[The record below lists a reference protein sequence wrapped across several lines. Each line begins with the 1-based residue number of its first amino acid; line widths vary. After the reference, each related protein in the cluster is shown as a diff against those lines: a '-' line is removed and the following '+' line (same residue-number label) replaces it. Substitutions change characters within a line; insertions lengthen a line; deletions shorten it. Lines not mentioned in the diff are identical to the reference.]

1 MTGGTTP
8 AASAKPILDASD
20 LSVYVDGL
28 HHPEGVTW
36 GPDCKVWAGGE
47 RGEIYRIDDAA
58 KGAVEVGS
66 SGGFTL
72 GVALDSAGDIFACD
86 PIARCV
92 QVFDPDGTCQPY
104 SDGSPDVPI
113 VAPNHL
119 AFASSGDL
127 FVSDSGRWKQN
138 DGRIY
143 RIRPGGQGEIWSDA
157 LRTVPN
163 GLCLGPGEAH
173 LYVAMTLN
181 PGRIARVEIRSDG
194 SAGRVE
200 DYALLEGTL
209 PDGLAFA
216 QNGDLYVVTYRP
228 DSVFVIRAETREVEL
243 YAADPEGALLAS
255 PTNLAFGQ
263 ISGTPML
270 FSANIGRW
278 HLTSMPVEVAGLP
291 LNYPVGLR

>member
-1 MTGGTTP
+1 MIS
-8 AASAKPILDASD
+8 AASARPILDTTD
-20 LSVYVDGL
+20 LAVYVDGL

-36 GPDCKVWAGGE
+36 GPDGKVWAGGE
-47 RGEIYRIDDAA
+47 RGELYRIDDPAE
-58 KGAVEVGS
+58 GPVEVGT

-72 GVALDSAGDIFACD
+72 GVAHDAGGRIYTCD

-92 QVFDPDGTCQPY
+92 QVFEPDGTFASY

-119 AFASSGDL
+119 AFAGSGDL
-127 FVSDSGRWKQN
+127 FVSDSGRWKHD

-143 RIRPGGQGEIWSDA
+143 RIRPGGAGEIWCDV
-157 LRTVPN
+157 LTTVPN
-163 GLCLGPGEAH
+163 GVCLGPRDTH

-181 PGRIARVEIRSDG
+181 PGRISRVEIRTDG
-194 SAGRVE
+194 SAGQVE

-216 QNGDLYVVTYRP
+216 ENGDLYVVTYRP
-228 DSVFVIRAETREVEL
+228 DAVFVIRAETREVEL
-243 YAADPEGALLAS
+243 FASDPEGALLAS

-263 ISGTPML
+263 IAGAPVL

-278 HLTSMPVEVAGLP
+278 HITSMPVDVPGLP
-291 LNYPVGLR
+291 LNYPDIDH